1 MTALKSA
8 CVAFHPTAEASGLSR
23 SHPGFVKFF
32 IIRQFVVKIN
42 PKFKADINLITMFI
56 SEKIFKI
63 MPRSITP
70 PAKSIDRI
78 LAVDDSPDNLFLVEA
93 ILAEEG
99 YEVICK
105 PDGISALALIKTEPP
120 DLILLDVMM
129 PGIDG
134 YEVTRQIRKNPDL
147 PFIPIL
153 LITAHDHSSV
163 VEGLDA
169 GADDFIRK
177 PVEVDELLARVRS
190 LLRLKHSIDQQK
202 AMSRQR
208 EDFVSRLTH
217 DLRTPLVAA
226 DRMLH
231 LFQQGAL
238 GEISS
243 PMGEAIASMIKS
255 NQNLLQMV
263 NTLLEVYRY
272 EAGRKTLTFSYFD
285 IGQLVQEVIAELSPL
300 IQNKELSLEFTPSQ
314 DCLTQTSVIIGD
326 PLEIRRV
333 VTNLVGNAIKFTDRG
348 SVKIRLYLTE
358 MQLNISN
365 QPQKV
370 MVLEVEDSGIGIA
383 PEDQVL
389 IFERFR
395 QGNNKRSGSGLGLHL
410 ISLIVEAHK
419 GMIQMESQIGQGS
432 LFRICLPINPKFGS

>member
-1 MTALKSA
+1 MSLFIAPPLKS
-8 CVAFHPTAEASGLSR
+8 S
-23 SHPGFVKFF
+23 
-32 IIRQFVVKIN
+32 
-42 PKFKADINLITMFI
+42 
-56 SEKIFKI
+56 
-63 MPRSITP
+63 
-70 PAKSIDRI
+70 DRI
-78 LAVDDSPDNLFLVEA
+78 LAVDDSPDNLFLIEA

-99 YEVICK
+99 YEVVCK
-105 PDGISALALIKTEPP
+105 SDGSSALASINTDPP
-120 DLILLDVMM
+120 DLVLLDVMM

-134 YEVTRQIRKNPDL
+134 YEVTRRIRTNPHL

-190 LLRLKHSIDQQK
+190 LLRLKHSIDQQM

-231 LFQQGAL
+231 LVLQGAL
-238 GEISS
+238 GDIS
-243 PMGEAIASMIKS
+243 PTIEDAITSMINS

-272 EAGRKTLTFSYFD
+272 EAGRKTLTFSSFD
-285 IGQLVQEVIAELSPL
+285 LGKIIQEVIQELTPL
-300 IQNKELSLEFTPSQ
+300 AQDKELTLKFNPISN
-314 DCLTQTSVIIGD
+314 CLTDSPIIMGD

-333 VTNLVGNAIKFTDRG
+333 VTNLVGNAIKFTDMG
-348 SVKIRLYLTE
+348 AIEIRLDRKKIFLDT
-358 MQLNISN
+358 QD
-365 QPQKV
+365 QPTDGV
-370 MVLEVEDSGIGIA
+370 ILEVEDSGVGMS
-383 PEDQVL
+383 PEDQAI

-395 QGNNKRSGSGLGLHL
+395 QGNNKRAGSGLGLHL
-410 ISLIVEAHK
+410 VSRIVEAHRGTIHVQSK
-419 GMIQMESQIGQGS
+419 ISQGS
-432 LFRICLPINPKFGS
+432 LFTVCLPVNPE